1 MAKFMWENINMT
13 RRMVLEFSGISRISL
28 MPNQML
34 MLINVIVD
42 MLMLI
47 HILPR
52 SRMRMILKIIP
63 NGRVEDVDQI
73 MLAAQVRK

>member
-1 MAKFMWENINMT
+1 MT
-13 RRMVLEFSGISRISL
+13 RRMGLEFSGISRISL

-52 SRMRMILKIIP
+52 SRMRMILKDHSQWA
-63 NGRVEDVDQI
+63 G
-73 MLAAQVRK
+73 